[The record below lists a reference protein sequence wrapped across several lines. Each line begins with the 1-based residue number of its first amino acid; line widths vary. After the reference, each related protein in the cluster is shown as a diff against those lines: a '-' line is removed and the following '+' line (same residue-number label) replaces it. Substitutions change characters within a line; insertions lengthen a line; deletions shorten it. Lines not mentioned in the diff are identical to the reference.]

1 MEGGGG
7 GLNGGHLG
15 SEDFKDRMAKA
26 DPGANSVMTGGLKS
40 LTGLPAG
47 VETQRRE
54 GDEEV

>member
-1 MEGGGG
+1 M
-7 GLNGGHLG
+7 NGGHLG